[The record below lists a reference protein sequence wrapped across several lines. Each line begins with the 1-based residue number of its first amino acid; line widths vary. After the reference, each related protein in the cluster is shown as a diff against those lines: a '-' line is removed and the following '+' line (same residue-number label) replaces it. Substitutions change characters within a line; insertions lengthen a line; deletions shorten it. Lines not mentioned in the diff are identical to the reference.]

1 MTRAEIAED
10 FGKVRTDRD
19 LRDFVWRVVD
29 YRDKHDPS
37 AQSII
42 DALRNF
48 GDGLRD
54 YESAKALHDS
64 REATYQAWLD
74 GMRHGSALPT
84 NLHDFEEYKVH
95 ARRTRE
101 YVSGEQWF
109 RRVQAMTARLLD
121 LWAGA
126 GR

>member
-29 YRDKHDPS
+29 YRDRHDPD
-37 AQSII
+37 AQRII

-101 YVSGEQWF
+101 YVSVEQWF

>member
-29 YRDKHDPS
+29 YRDRHDPD
-37 AQSII
+37 AQRII

-64 REATYQAWLD
+64 REATYQVWLD
-74 GMRHGSALPT
+74 GMRHGAALPT
-84 NLHDFEEYKVH
+84 NLHDFEEYKAH

-101 YVSGEQWF
+101 FVSVEQWF